1 MLNELKHNQKV
12 IDLLKRYGI
21 RKAYLFGSQLRGD
34 AKPTSDID
42 LLIDYDFDD
51 PRMEFPAQITIEE
64 DLEKLLGKK
73 VSVCER
79 EYLLPGIKEE
89 VVSTA
94 KIFFV
99 NK

>member
-1 MLNELKHNQKV
+1 
-12 IDLLKRYGI
+12 
-21 RKAYLFGSQLRGD
+21 
-34 AKPTSDID
+34 
-42 LLIDYDFDD
+42 
-51 PRMEFPAQITIEE
+51 MEFPAQITIEE